1 MAATW
6 THRFAGTER
15 VVVGAGSLAALPEEC
30 DARGMRRVVVA
41 TGRSLRESTDVVSR
55 VEALLGERHA
65 ATYSGIRE
73 HVPGSAVEEL
83 TRLLRE
89 QRADGAVAVGG
100 GSPIDGTKAA
110 LYHLDEGRTV
120 QIAVPTTLSAAEFTP
135 TAGVTDEATQ
145 RKGGVAHPSLTPR
158 TVILDP
164 EITVH
169 TPERLWLSTGIRALD
184 HGVET
189 VYAPEDDRLAVE
201 LGLRAIAMLRSALPA
216 CRADPGD
223 LGAREEAQVAA
234 WYSGVGLAAATVVPS
249 HPLGRVLGASF
260 GIGHGITSCV
270 LLAAAVDWKAR
281 QDPERVSR
289 LCEAFEVGRP
299 EQVGDA
305 VRSLVASLGL
315 PVTLREAG
323 IDEAALQRYLAM
335 IPGDWEPI
343 ARAAY

>member
-1 MAATW
+1 
-6 THRFAGTER
+6 
-15 VVVGAGSLAALPEEC
+15 
-30 DARGMRRVVVA
+30 
-41 TGRSLRESTDVVSR
+41 
-55 VEALLGERHA
+55 
-65 ATYSGIRE
+65 
-73 HVPGSAVEEL
+73 
-83 TRLLRE
+83 
-89 QRADGAVAVGG
+89 
-100 GSPIDGTKAA
+100 
-110 LYHLDEGRTV
+110 
-120 QIAVPTTLSAAEFTP
+120 
-135 TAGVTDEATQ
+135 
-145 RKGGVAHPSLTPR
+145 
-158 TVILDP
+158 
-164 EITVH
+164 
-169 TPERLWLSTGIRALD
+169 
-184 HGVET
+184 
-189 VYAPEDDRLAVE
+189 
-201 LGLRAIAMLRSALPA
+201 
-216 CRADPGD
+216 
-223 LGAREEAQVAA
+223 VAA